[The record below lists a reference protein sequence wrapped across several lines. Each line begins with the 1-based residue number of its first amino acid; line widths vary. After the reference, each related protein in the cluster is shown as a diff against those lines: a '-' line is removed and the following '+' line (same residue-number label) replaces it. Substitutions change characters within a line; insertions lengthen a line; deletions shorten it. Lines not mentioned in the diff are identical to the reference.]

1 MAEFTQQ
8 QKTILASTTRSNLIN
23 AIAKTGKTTLLA
35 RKYLNQQ
42 EHPGSNKAIFITANA
57 LATQRVLE
65 HLQRITALSWE
76 EDWIGTFAEIGGKL
90 LKRYHRELS
99 YTKPPQ
105 AVSDHAASA
114 DREAARKTAVQLHPD
129 TASAAFH
136 EQWNQAFVQL
146 LRRKNLA
153 TPRSLTIETANLF
166 AKVVQPELAG
176 IRLLLADNVH
186 DFGWEELLA
195 LSALQERMAQSFFAG
210 NSNLAIYERQ
220 QDLDPEHWLTLVNQ
234 DGIKT
239 HPLTQLFGVG
249 NAQGVFLQQLAAF
262 NSKRVYESA
271 FTCAADPNS
280 QMLVEVTVPTR
291 RQMLEVILDMEPG
304 LQLGLRQRLLAVIL
318 RNPDDAREMS
328 RNLKKPHFLQ
338 WDKHRLWHRPA
349 LPERGIVC
357 TTPFEAPYL
366 NPDYVVLPNCLN
378 GYWPYQRERNAEN
391 CRRAFLRSV
400 SSAKTGVFFIIPDPS
415 NALLPSPFLAEGC
428 TPKLATK
435 AVTLKL
441 GEKHSLAGK

>member
-1 MAEFTQQ
+1 MAEFTPQ
-8 QKTILASTTRSNLIN
+8 QKAVLASTARGNLLN
-23 AIAKTGKTTLLA
+23 AVSKTGKTTLLC

-42 EHPGSNKAIFITANA
+42 ERPGANKAIFITANA

-76 EDWIGTFAEIGGKL
+76 EDLIGTFAEIGCKL

-99 YTKPPQ
+99 YSQ
-105 AVSDHAASA
+105 APHVVSDLAASA
-114 DREAARKTAVQLHPD
+114 DREAARKTVLQLHPD

-195 LSALQERMAQSFFAG
+195 LSGLQQRMEQSFLAG
-210 NSNLAIYERQ
+210 NSNLAIYDRQ
-220 QDLDPEHWLTLVNQ
+220 QDLDPEHWLTLVSQ
-234 DGIKT
+234 DGVKT
-239 HPLTQLFGVG
+239 HPLTQLFGIG
-249 NAQGVFLQQLAAF
+249 NAQGLFLQQLAAF
-262 NSKRVYESA
+262 NSKRVYESSFA
-271 FTCAADPNS
+271 CAGDPNG
-280 QMLVEVTVPTR
+280 QMLVEVRVPKR
-291 RQMLEVILDMEPG
+291 SQMFEVILDMEAQ
-304 LQLGLRQRLLAVIL
+304 LQLGIRQRLLAVVL
-318 RNPDDAREMS
+318 RNPDDAREMAGQ
-328 RNLKKPHFLQ
+328 LKRPHFLQ
-338 WDKHRLWHRPA
+338 REKHRLWYRPA
-349 LPERGIVC
+349 LPAKGIVC

-366 NPDYVVLPNCLN
+366 NPEYVVLPNCFN

-400 SSAKTGVFFIIPDPS
+400 SSARTGVFFLIPDPS

-428 TPKLATK
+428 TPKLTTK
-435 AVTLKL
+435 AVALKL
-441 GEKHSLAGK
+441 GEKPSLASK